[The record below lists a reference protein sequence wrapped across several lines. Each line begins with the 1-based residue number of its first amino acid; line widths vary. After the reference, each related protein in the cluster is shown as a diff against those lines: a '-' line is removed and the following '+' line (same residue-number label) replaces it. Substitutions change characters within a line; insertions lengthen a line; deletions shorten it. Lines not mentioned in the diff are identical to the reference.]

1 MELIMAQFDKSETE
15 QKVIQII
22 ADTLSIEK
30 ATIKPDSTFE
40 KLGADSLD
48 MFEIIMKFEEE
59 FGIEIDDDEAA
70 KITSLADAVDKV
82 HALRT
87 K

>member
-1 MELIMAQFDKSETE
+1 MAQFDKSETQ
-15 QKVIQII
+15 QKITQII
-22 ADTLSIEK
+22 AETLSIEK
-30 ATIKPDSTFE
+30 ETIQPDETFE

-48 MFEIIMKFEEE
+48 MFEIIMKLEEE
-59 FGIEIDDDEAA
+59 FGIEISDDEAA
-70 KITSLADAVDKV
+70 KIASLTDAVDKV